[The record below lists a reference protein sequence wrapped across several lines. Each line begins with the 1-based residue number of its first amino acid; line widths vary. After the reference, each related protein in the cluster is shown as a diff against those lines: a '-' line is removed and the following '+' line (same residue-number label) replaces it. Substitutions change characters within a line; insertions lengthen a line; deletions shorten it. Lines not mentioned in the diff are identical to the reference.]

1 MDSGERCPPPPGAR
15 IVLGGRAAADGEELR
30 YASRG
35 QRWAVSWHP
44 PARVPAGR
52 PHGANAWCV
61 TSGGHVVLI
70 SPDGRRWGWPGG
82 RPEAGEDWQQTLR
95 REVLEEAC
103 AEVAQARL
111 LGFTRSACLEG
122 HEKGLVLVRSLW
134 RAEVRLLGWN
144 PEPGIPYR
152 RTVPAAALA
161 SQLWMEDGLEP
172 IFRRALLESGL
183 A

>member
-1 MDSGERCPPPPGAR
+1 LLSG
-15 IVLGGRAAADGEELR
+15 
-30 YASRG
+30 RG

-44 PARVPAGR
+44 PACVPAGR
-52 PHGANAWCV
+52 PHGANALCV
-61 TSGGHVVLI
+61 TGDDRVVLI

-82 RPEAGEDWQQTLR
+82 RPEEGEDREQTLR

-103 AEVAQARL
+103 AEVVQAQL
-111 LGFTRSACLEG
+111 LGFTRSACLHGPEQ
-122 HEKGLVLVRSLW
+122 GLVLIRSLW

-152 RTVPAAALA
+152 RVVPAAELRRH
-161 SQLWMEDGLEP
+161 LWTEEGLQP
-172 IFRRALLESGL
+172 IYLRALLEAGL